1 MSKKRIHTGYAIVSK
16 TILDDETYKKGRFGI
31 SLSDRDLETCKRYCR
46 KDQIVVRTY
55 LAVLSKSFTIKWIVK
70 YPCFGKSN
78 KYATCKYI
86 QLWHLRIELDTK
98 YTDGYERDIVYEKE
112 V

>member
-1 MSKKRIHTGYAIVSK
+1 MSKKRIYTGYAIVSK

-31 SLSDRDLETCKRYCR
+31 GLSDIDFETCKRYCR
-46 KDQIVVRTY
+46 NDQIVVRTY
-55 LAVLSKSFTIKWIVK
+55 QQVLSKSFTIKWIVK
-70 YPCFGKSN
+70 YPRFEISD

-86 QLWHLRIELDTK
+86 QLWHLRIELSTK
-98 YTDGYERDIVYEKE
+98 YTNGYERDIVYEKE